1 MKYSSPL
8 TLSIAFSLITSSAIA
23 QGKPSQVFKDAVAAY
38 EKSEFERAAE
48 LFAQAYREDP
58 NRTILFALAQSE
70 RLSDDCPSA
79 IRHYHQLRRR
89 KMPDEDRLRVF
100 QGLELCGVFDNK
112 VVEKEPVVVVEN
124 AGPTYVTKSETD
136 WLGISLLAGGLVGMG
151 VGTSYWL
158 VLSGQNDDI
167 RAADTEAS
175 HILLENRARTSRT
188 ISIVSFAGGT
198 ALLAGAAY
206 RLLIAKGTG
215 SKAES
220 GDILGSGWI
229 DSDGGGISL
238 MGAF

>member
-1 MKYSSPL
+1 MKFTSPL

-23 QGKPSQVFKDAVAAY
+23 QGKPSQIFQDAVTAY
-38 EKSEFERAAE
+38 EKSEFGRAAE

-70 RLSDDCPSA
+70 RLSDDCPTA

-100 QGLELCGVFDNK
+100 QGLELCGVFDE
-112 VVEKEPVVVVEN
+112 VVEKEPVVAVEN

-175 HILLENRARTSRT
+175 HLLLENRARTSRT
-188 ISIVSFAGGT
+188 ISIVSFASGT

-206 RLLIAKGTG
+206 RLLVTKGKG
-215 SKAES
+215 AKAEA
-220 GDILGSGWI
+220 GEVLGSGWI